1 MKLNSLIKSNVN
13 PVNMIK
19 VQFNDPSS
27 ASGYFDAYE
36 GELKNLSAHYKNLKV
51 INCVISIFKYTNV
64 RFNCATFCPNVPYF

>member
-36 GELKNLSAHYKNLKV
+36 GELKNLSAHYKNLKF
-51 INCVISIFKYTNV
+51 IYWY
-64 RFNCATFCPNVPYF
+64 R

>member
-1 MKLNSLIKSNVN
+1 MKLNSLIKSNFN

-51 INCVISIFKYTNV
+51 INWYVK
-64 RFNCATFCPNVPYF
+64 

>member
-36 GELKNLSAHYKNLKV
+36 GSLKSFQHIIKILKLL
-51 INCVISIFKYTNV
+51 IGM
-64 RFNCATFCPNVPYF
+64 

>member
-51 INCVISIFKYTNV
+51 INWCVKEVVNAS
-64 RFNCATFCPNVPYF
+64 ATDVWLVVELKEKL

>member
-51 INCVISIFKYTNV
+51 INWYVKEVVNAS
-64 RFNCATFCPNVPYF
+64 ATDVWLVVKLKEKL

>member
-36 GELKNLSAHYKNLKV
+36 GKGSLKIFQHIIKILKLL
-51 INCVISIFKYTNV
+51 IGM
-64 RFNCATFCPNVPYF
+64 